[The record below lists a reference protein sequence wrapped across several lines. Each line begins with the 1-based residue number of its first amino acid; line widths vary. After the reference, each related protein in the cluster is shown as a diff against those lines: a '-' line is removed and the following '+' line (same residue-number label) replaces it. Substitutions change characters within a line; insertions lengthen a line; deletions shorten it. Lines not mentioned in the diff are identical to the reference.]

1 MEENVIPL
9 SELESV
15 QHQFE
20 NWRKNRKSSKGRI
33 PDELWAK
40 ATTLTKTHSV
50 NVVAKTLRL
59 SHADL
64 TKRIAHV
71 KKRPA
76 AVTKP
81 DPSFIELEYKTP
93 SMPPECIIELEDPS
107 GAKMK
112 MCFRGETGLDFLAL
126 GKAFWANRK

>member
-1 MEENVIPL
+1 MEEKLIPL
-9 SELESV
+9 SELETV
-15 QHQFE
+15 KQQFE

-33 PDELWAK
+33 PDELWEK

-64 TKRIAHV
+64 TKRVAHV

-76 AVTKP
+76 ATKP
-81 DPSFIELEYKTP
+81 AQSFIGLEYKTP
-93 SMPPECIIELEDPS
+93 LMPPECIIELEDPS